1 MLDSFICLTP
11 TERITYSD
19 FLKYKTVDTCLG
31 FFPAG
36 VTKYHKLCGLHTTEI
51 YFSQLWEVQL
61 ARWLSGKESA
71 CKAG

>member
-1 MLDSFICLTP
+1 MFQ
-11 TERITYSD
+11 
-19 FLKYKTVDTCLG
+19 

-36 VTKYHKLCGLHTTEI
+36 VTKCHKLCGLDTTEI

-71 CKAG
+71 CKAGWGRSPGKGKGNPFQYC